1 MHDILTYSIIGC
13 AQAVHRE
20 LGTGFLEAVYQEAM
34 TTELTTRDIPFVSQ
48 PTLPIF
54 YKGNRLSQTY
64 QPDFVCYKNI
74 VVELKALSRLSG
86 TEKAQVINY
95 LKASRLKVGLLLNIG
110 QPSLDFM
117 RLVRLA
123 RTEKSPWEKDILTFP
138 VPFSSQKIM
147 KKMI

>member
-1 MHDILTYSIIGC
+1 MHDILT
-13 AQAVHRE
+13 
-20 LGTGFLEAVYQEAM
+20 VYQEA
-34 TTELTTRDIPFVSQ
+34 
-48 PTLPIF
+48 
-54 YKGNRLSQTY
+54 
-64 QPDFVCYKNI
+64 
-74 VVELKALSRLSG
+74 
-86 TEKAQVINY
+86 KAQVINY